1 MTNELYWRV
10 GCFLSILIIM
20 MLLEWK
26 KPARLSPITARYR
39 WFGNFSLVIVSS
51 IIARLVVPVSL
62 TTLAD
67 FNHQQALGL
76 FNYLELS
83 LWVSIPLSLLIL
95 DMLIY
100 WQHRLFHQVPLLWRL
115 HKVHHADCHVDAS
128 TGLRFHPI
136 EIALSILF
144 KLIAITVLGVPAVAV
159 LIFEVALNGFAL
171 FNHANICLSEKLE
184 KALRLF
190 IITQKLHRIHHS
202 THIHETNSNYGF
214 SLVWWDKLFLSYRN
228 VAIKGDDLQDIGL
241 SQYKAT
247 KQNTSLATLLS
258 MPFK

>member
-1 MTNELYWRV
+1 M
-10 GCFLSILIIM
+10 
-20 MLLEWK
+20 
-26 KPARLSPITARYR
+26 
-39 WFGNFSLVIVSS
+39 
-51 IIARLVVPVSL
+51 
-62 TTLAD
+62 
-67 FNHQQALGL
+67 
-76 FNYLELS
+76 
-83 LWVSIPLSLLIL
+83 
-95 DMLIY
+95 
-100 WQHRLFHQVPLLWRL
+100 
-115 HKVHHADCHVDAS
+115 
-128 TGLRFHPI
+128 
-136 EIALSILF
+136 
-144 KLIAITVLGVPAVAV
+144 LGVPAVAV

-184 KALRLF
+184 KAMRLF

-202 THIHETNSNYGF
+202 TRIHETNSNYGF